1 MPAISD
7 ALVPKPAIFHYGRW
21 RARFVLAFVALTLAV
36 FLGFNGEG
44 AFGRCVGPA
53 LLGPLGLAC
62 LVASE
67 TRFDFTKLLV
77 EHRWML
83 LGILTIRR
91 RQWPLAEFRQICWR
105 SVGSWEEGAGRTWK
119 VGLERTSGQRLFVS
133 YFDSRSNVRCE
144 EAKQFALELSK
155 LTGLPLSHEITGG

>member
-1 MPAISD
+1 
-7 ALVPKPAIFHYGRW
+7 L
-21 RARFVLAFVALTLAV
+21 VALTLAV
-36 FLGFNGEG
+36 FLGFYGDT

-67 TRFDFTKLLV
+67 TRFDSTKLLV

-91 RQWPLAEFRQICWR
+91 RQWPLVEFRQICWQ
-105 SVGSWEEGAGRTWK
+105 SVGSFEEGDGCTWK
-119 VGLERTSGQRLFVS
+119 VGLERASGRRVFVN
-133 YFDSRSNVRCE
+133 YFDTGRSRERDA
-144 EAKQFALELSK
+144 AKRFAVELSK
-155 LTGLPLSHEITGG
+155 LTGLPLSNEIDAG